1 MAKNC
6 RNGVGAHLTRKH
18 TGGVIILI
26 GMATR
31 FTHRHTHA
39 YDARPATQRVVS
51 SRAATATAGTPAA
64 GRKRMMSIEVLRLLA
79 IVCIAVFHAF
89 LQQYVQAIWMG
100 PHHPVSV
107 AEPVSALASSRG
119 AMWIVAMIMYCGAWG
134 NHIFFMISGFFLIP
148 RMCGAAGSSGYWN
161 TQLRATGRR
170 IAMILATVAFYL
182 LLVLVAG
189 HWAPSVSNDTQSA
202 SLVYELEFVWLYLAF
217 VALAPAIAWVL
228 NRLGACRSAVVA
240 GAVLIAVYALNAYVA
255 CTWQAQYGQ
264 RTLLDWRKQ
273 MSAVSYA
280 LSFGLAGLLGWAVQH
295 NSERRTEDKRHGV
308 RHADRRPLW
317 TIRGFWL
324 CGVLVLLAVAK
335 TVGSAIGTGLCFSLS
350 EIAEYQMV
358 NGSLITK
365 ISMLPAAAAMLL
377 IIPGETGNHPF
388 DAAEA
393 ETEICEGMLAEYSG
407 APLGVFK
414 LSHAVKMLSLTSLFV
429 ALFLGGL
436 GTGIMAL
443 DALLLFVLCAV
454 ITAVAISF
462 VHAFTARLKI
472 EQIFKYYWTVVSL
485 LALISL
491 VLAWYGL

>member
-1 MAKNC
+1 MTIVIGALQYLGYVLIFPGFLFCFLAGMLLCGIDRKLVAKMQK
-6 RNGVGAHLTRKH
+6 RVGPPL
-18 TGGVIILI
+18 LQP
-26 GMATR
+26 
-31 FTHRHTHA
+31 F
-39 YDARPATQRVVS
+39 YDFFKLCGKETIV
-51 SRAATATAGTPAA
+51 PAA
-64 GRKRMMSIEVLRLLA
+64 AERISFMLAPLVGLAALVVIQLFIPVFGFTAFSGIGDIIVILYLL
-79 IVCIAVFHAF
+79 
-89 LQQYVQAIWMG
+89 
-100 PHHPVSV
+100 
-107 AEPVSALASSRG
+107 
-119 AMWIVAMIMYCGAWG
+119 
-134 NHIFFMISGFFLIP
+134 LIP
-148 RMCGAAGSSGYWN
+148 A
-161 TQLRATGRR
+161 L
-170 IAMILATVAFYL
+170 AMILGGAASGSPYAGVGLSREMVTVI
-182 LLVLVAG
+182 
-189 HWAPSVSNDTQSA
+189 SC
-202 SLVYELEFVWLYLAF
+202 EL
-217 VALAPAIAWVL
+217 
-228 NRLGACRSAVVA
+228 
-240 GAVLIAVYALNAYVA
+240 
-255 CTWQAQYGQ
+255 
-264 RTLLDWRKQ
+264 
-273 MSAVSYA
+273 
-280 LSFGLAGLLGWAVQH
+280 
-295 NSERRTEDKRHGV
+295 
-308 RHADRRPLW
+308 PL
-317 TIRGFWL
+317 
-324 CGVLVLLAVAK
+324 VLVLLAVAK

-491 VLAWYGL
+491 ALAWYGL